1 MKTIDEIYQ
10 EMLACFGA
18 RTGLEPREGCDL
30 SARLYAL
37 AAQVYSLYIQAD
49 WVARQAFPQTAE
61 GLYLDY
67 HAQLRGLERKP
78 AVAAEGQVVFTAL
91 DAAPLPREIPRGTV
105 CMTAGLVRFETV
117 SDAVLEAGALQV
129 QVPVRALE
137 AGAAGN
143 VSAGTILSMAV
154 APMGISA
161 CKNPEACAGGADG
174 ETDDALRARVLDT
187 YKRLPNG
194 ANTAFYQQGALS
206 FDQVAAAAVI
216 PRPRGV
222 GSVDVVPATLE
233 GVPGQEL
240 LEALIIGGVLENGT
254 ARARVSSIPYREA
267 RARFEERFGS
277 RDYFMENLMVSLFF
291 QMHFPALDS
300 PQELWKCYVNFCN
313 VYSIYRFLAVMSCRE
328 GAAGDRDELFRL
340 MVYASRTVI
349 HNGMVQTAIQD
360 VMFETDSA
368 TLAHMSILLCG

>member
-91 DAAPLPREIPRGTV
+91 DATPLPREIPRGTV

-222 GSVDVVPATLE
+222 RWTWCPPPWRVCPA
-233 GVPGQEL
+233 
-240 LEALIIGGVLENGT
+240 
-254 ARARVSSIPYREA
+254 RSCWR
-267 RARFEERFGS
+267 
-277 RDYFMENLMVSLFF
+277 
-291 QMHFPALDS
+291 
-300 PQELWKCYVNFCN
+300 
-313 VYSIYRFLAVMSCRE
+313 SCRPILTP
-328 GAAGDRDELFRL
+328 GARL
-340 MVYASRTVI
+340 PWT
-349 HNGMVQTAIQD
+349 
-360 VMFETDSA
+360 
-368 TLAHMSILLCG
+368 CGSGLRRR